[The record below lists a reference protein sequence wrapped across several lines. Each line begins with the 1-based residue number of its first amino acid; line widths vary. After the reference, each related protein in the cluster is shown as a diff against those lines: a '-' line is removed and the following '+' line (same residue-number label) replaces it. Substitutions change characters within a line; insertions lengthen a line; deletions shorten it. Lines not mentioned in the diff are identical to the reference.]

1 MTECEE
7 VAVNMN
13 PLRRLTF
20 DEALRLVRGDM
31 LGESETVISNTAEAL
46 AALSRVKFPTLHE
59 ISQEIMTM
67 VGRSTHLVDDRQVAL
82 LCQTDLHR
90 LTVLAAKLH
99 GLNAIPR

>member
-1 MTECEE
+1 MRT
-7 VAVNMN
+7 A
-13 PLRRLTF
+13 
-20 DEALRLVRGDM
+20 
-31 LGESETVISNTAEAL
+31 AEAL

-67 VGRSTHLVDDRQVAL
+67 LGRSTHLVDDRQVAL

-90 LTVLAAKLH
+90 LTVLAVKLH

>member
-67 VGRSTHLVDDRQVAL
+67 LGRGTHLVDDRQVAL